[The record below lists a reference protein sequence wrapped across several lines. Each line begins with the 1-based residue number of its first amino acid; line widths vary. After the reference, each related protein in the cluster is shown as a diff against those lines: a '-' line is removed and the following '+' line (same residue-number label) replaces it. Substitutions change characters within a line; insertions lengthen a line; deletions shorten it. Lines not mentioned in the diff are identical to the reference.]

1 MNRCCI
7 APMRGKIITF
17 LLDESGHALEI
28 HGDETQGAI
37 LGNIYVGR
45 VQRVVKNIRAAFVE
59 IQPGQVCYL
68 PLEDLRNPFY
78 IKKGSSPE
86 IQQGDELVVQV
97 SRDAIKTKAAAL
109 TSGVS
114 LSGSYVILDLGHP
127 GVGVSRKL
135 PLPERERLKTLGE
148 KLLQTV
154 SGDLG
159 QLGSPGI
166 VLRTNAA
173 SVSETVVERELMGLA
188 EELYRI
194 ISTSIHRTC
203 FSCLYRTPPHWLK
216 RLLSLHKA
224 ETERIVVEDE
234 ELYRKAS
241 AFLAEQDRELSDKLV
256 LYRDDLLPMVKLY
269 SLERELEDALSE
281 RVWMRSGAYL
291 VIQPTEAL
299 TVVDV
304 NSGKSV
310 GGKKKE
316 EACLKINLEAARE
329 TARQMRLRNLSGII
343 IVDFINMEQ
352 EESRQSVMEELRNCL
367 RQDPVQAH
375 VVDMTKLELVELTRK
390 KVEPPLAQQ
399 LRRLYILK

>member
-7 APMRGKIITF
+7 APMRGKIMTF

-28 HGDETQGAI
+28 HGDEAQGAI

-78 IKKGSSPE
+78 VKKGPFPE

-135 PLPERERLKTLGE
+135 ASQERERLKTLGE
-148 KLLQTV
+148 KLLEKV
-154 SGDLG
+154 SGELG
-159 QLGSPGI
+159 QFGNPGI

-173 SVSETVVERELMGLA
+173 SVSEAAVEGELAKLA
-188 EELYRI
+188 EELSRVMT
-194 ISTSIHRTC
+194 TSIHRTC
-203 FSCLYRTPPHWLK
+203 FSCLYRTPPQWLK

-224 ETERIVVEDE
+224 ETDRIVVEDE
-234 ELYRKAS
+234 ELYRQAS
-241 AFLAEQDRELSDKLV
+241 AFLEEQDRELSHRLT

-269 SLERELEDALSE
+269 SLERELEEALSE

-304 NSGKSV
+304 NSGKSE

-316 EACLKINLEAARE
+316 ETCLKTNLEAARE

-343 IVDFINMEQ
+343 IVDFINMER
-352 EESRQSVMEELRNCL
+352 EESRQRVMEELRNCL
-367 RQDPVQAH
+367 RQDPIQAH

-399 LRRLYILK
+399 LRR